1 MIIIDWV
8 ILAIVGISALIS
20 LVRGFVKEALSLAS
34 WVIAF
39 FVARI
44 FSGNLAT
51 LLENSI
57 STNSVRWLVSF
68 ALLFVATLVVC
79 AMVNYLIAQ
88 VVKITGLGGLD
99 RVFGMVFGLMRGLMI
114 VVALVYGAQ
123 LTMIPQDQWWQ
134 DSQIIPYLESIADWA
149 RKTLPG
155 AVNQV
160 LAA

>member
-88 VVKITGLGGLD
+88 VVRITGLGGLD

-134 DSQIIPYLESIADWA
+134 DSQIIPYLESIPDWA